1 MITAKP
7 SNATKKVLKHAAHVD
22 EAFVQKQVAAIVQNA
37 LWRLVR
43 RLKASGARSRLDYD
57 RLELVW
63 TRDWYAVVLPE
74 EKRVLSDADR
84 GAWVML
90 LEGPSGLVR
99 DLSVLGPIPLE
110 AIPAPLLASGK
121 GVLRRVT
128 PDEYEGAVG
137 SLKKQAHLL
146 VQAGWIK
153 EEDELDP
160 KRLDRAIR
168 FMPAQRYA
176 LVDAPVDM
184 AFEALREEY
193 GVGGISVDVWSS
205 ALKEMKAY
213 LTQEL
218 KAQRKAILTG
228 AKIRSVKP
236 SRQDI
241 ENPESMEEFTKG
253 MDRKAFR
260 KR

>member
-1 MITAKP
+1 VIGAKP
-7 SNATKKVLKHAAHVD
+7 SGATKKVLKRLAQAD
-22 EAFVQKQVAAIVQNA
+22 EAFVQKQVASIVQNA

-43 RLKASGARSRLDYD
+43 RLKAAGARSSLDYD
-57 RLELVW
+57 RLELIW

-74 EKRVLSDADR
+74 EKRVLSDQDR
-84 GAWVML
+84 GMWVML

-128 PDEYEGAVG
+128 PDEYEGAVKA
-137 SLKKQAHLL
+137 LKKQAHLL
-146 VQAGWIK
+146 VQAGWIT
-153 EEDELDP
+153 EADELDP

-176 LVDAPVDM
+176 LVDAPTDL

-193 GVGGISVDVWSS
+193 GVGGKAVDVWSS

-213 LTQEL
+213 IVQEM

-228 AKIRSVKP
+228 SKIRSVKP
-236 SRQDI
+236 PRGDI
-241 ENPESMEEFTKG
+241 ENPETMEGFTEG
-253 MDRKAFR
+253 IERKAFR